1 MMRVGWQRRTRRSN
15 KAHTSEIARELLSLG
30 RVLDWR
36 WGGMVEADGPG
47 IAREGN
53 EGSVEGAGD
62 IIEGDLH
69 GRDVGGIAL
78 S

>member
-1 MMRVGWQRRTRRSN
+1 
-15 KAHTSEIARELLSLG
+15 
-30 RVLDWR
+30 
-36 WGGMVEADGPG
+36 MVEADGPG